1 LFGLLLFQGLCR
13 TFAIPMLKNVFK
25 PENISLAQLNDR
37 CKNTMADFLG
47 IRFTEVTP
55 DYIKA
60 EMPVNERTVQPLR
73 MMNGGASF
81 ALAENLGSL
90 AANIVLNRNVE
101 VALGLDLNG
110 NHMRPAMEGETV
122 YGYAFALHLGKSTQ
136 VWEIQIKNKNE
147 DLLFIGRLTMAVKPL
162 KNYV

>member
-1 LFGLLLFQGLCR
+1 
-13 TFAIPMLKNVFK
+13 MLKSVFN

-37 CKNTMADFLG
+37 CKNTMAEFLG
-47 IRFTEVTP
+47 IQFIEITP
-55 DYIKA
+55 DYLKA

-90 AANIVLNRNVE
+90 AANLVLDRNIE
-101 VALGLDLNG
+101 VALGLDMNG
-110 NHMRPAMEGETV
+110 NHMRPALEGETV
-122 YGYAFALHLGKSTQ
+122 FGYAFALHLGKSTQ
-136 VWEIQIKNKNE
+136 VWEIQIKNIKE
-147 DLLFIGRLTMAVKPL
+147 EMLFIGRLTMAVKPI